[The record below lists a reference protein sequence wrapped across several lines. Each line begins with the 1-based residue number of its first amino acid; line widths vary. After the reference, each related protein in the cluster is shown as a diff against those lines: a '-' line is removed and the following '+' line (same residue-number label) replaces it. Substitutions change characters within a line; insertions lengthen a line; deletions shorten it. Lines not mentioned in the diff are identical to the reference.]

1 MKLIKIAIVFGIL
14 AVALPVTGLAQV
26 DKLGIMDTL
35 YADLERIDDYNWS
48 ITISLTNDEIIE
60 GLSIPFKMTAG
71 TNRIVADSAIYTGGR
86 VESFTLKVFRPDTA
100 IQCVTLG
107 MVANL
112 GPTKNS
118 LPPGSGRLV
127 TVFVSSL
134 DNKPVESLMVDTTTT
149 NPSNSLMIVGAIAN
163 WGDVRL
169 DTIKV
174 EKRQEMNI
182 IPVWIVRQPEK

>member
-1 MKLIKIAIVFGIL
+1 MRLIKIAIVFGVL
-14 AVALPVTGLAQV
+14 AIALPVTGQAQT
-26 DKLGIMDTL
+26 DNFGIMDTL
-35 YADLERIDDYNWS
+35 YADLERIDDLTWS

-60 GLSIPFKMTAG
+60 GLSVPFKMTAG
-71 TNRIVADSAIYTGGR
+71 MNRIVADSAIYTGGR
-86 VESFTLKVFRPDTA
+86 VDSFALKVFRPDTV

-112 GPTKNS
+112 GPSKNS

-127 TVFVSSL
+127 TIFVSSL
-134 DNKPVESLMVDTTTT
+134 EGKPIDSLMIDSTTT
-149 NPSNSLMIVGAIAN
+149 NPANSLMLVAATAN

-174 EKRQEMNI
+174 EKRQELNI
-182 IPVWIVRQPEK
+182 FPVWVVRQPEK

>member
-1 MKLIKIAIVFGIL
+1 
-14 AVALPVTGLAQV
+14 
-26 DKLGIMDTL
+26 
-35 YADLERIDDYNWS
+35 
-48 ITISLTNDEIIE
+48 
-60 GLSIPFKMTAG
+60 MTAG

-86 VESFTLKVFRPDTA
+86 VESFSLKVFRPDTA

-118 LPPGSGRLV
+118 LPAGSGRLV
-127 TVFVSSL
+127 TIFVSSL
-134 DNKPVESLMVDTTTT
+134 DDKPIESLIIDTTTT
-149 NPSNSLMIVGAIAN
+149 NPSNSLMMVAATAN

-174 EKRQEMNI
+174 EKRQELNI